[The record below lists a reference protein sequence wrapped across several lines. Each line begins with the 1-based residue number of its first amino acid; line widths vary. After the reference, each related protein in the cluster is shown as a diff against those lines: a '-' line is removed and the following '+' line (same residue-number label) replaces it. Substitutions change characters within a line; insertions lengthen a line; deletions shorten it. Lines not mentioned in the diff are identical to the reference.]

1 MLKYSQI
8 YQRVEAEA
16 KHEKEFDRVSVTE
29 TTKLWSTISFDTFMW
44 ERAPDRFLSLLDWAL
59 HRSGN
64 HPLTMVMAG
73 SLDDPCGE
81 DALELVSQHAPRWW
95 DVFFWSNFELA
106 KPLVAAEGALGQLE
120 RLHLEGHWEGP
131 EIFRVAPRLKEITL
145 HADLTRL
152 LELPWV
158 QIQKY
163 RYVGDSH
170 TSVALLGKLSYPA
183 TCSFNIN
190 FTKMLSSIAWP
201 SLSSQ
206 VRSLALHVVVSHTGN
221 ITTISDLIRRLIESL
236 MLPRLESF
244 TLGHYSNVATII
256 FPVDNFLAL
265 VQRSSFYTHLQHLDI
280 SARLTESDF
289 LRCLS
294 ALPILENLSIRDVR
308 QPVLPLVTDSLLQAL
323 TRKPDVPPL
332 VPRLFSLHLTSLLR
346 FTDNVFR
353 DFIASCI
360 DSDLGGPFEIVLYT
374 LPTPEG
380 RNELGTDMMGAL
392 TKWILQGDVDLAL
405 LHNGVLDTSIPL
417 PPVKK

>member
-1 MLKYSQI
+1 
-8 YQRVEAEA
+8 
-16 KHEKEFDRVSVTE
+16 
-29 TTKLWSTISFDTFMW
+29 MW
-44 ERAPDRFLSLLDWAL
+44 ERAPDRFLSLLDSAL
-59 HRSGN
+59 RRSGN

-73 SLDDPCGE
+73 SSDDPCGE
-81 DALELVSQHAPRWW
+81 DALELISQHAPRWR
-95 DVFFWSNFELA
+95 DVLFRSNFELA
-106 KPLVAAEGALGQLE
+106 KPLVAAMGALGQLE
-120 RLHLEGHWEGP
+120 RLRLEGHWEGP
-131 EIFRVAPRLKEITL
+131 EIFRVAPRLKEVTL
-145 HADLTRL
+145 HADLTCL
-152 LELPWV
+152 PELPWA

-163 RYVGDSH
+163 RYVGNSH

-183 TCSFNIN
+183 TCSFSIN
-190 FTKMLSSIAWP
+190 FTKMSSGIAWP

-206 VRSLALHVVVSHTGN
+206 VRSLALRVVVSRTGN

-236 MLPRLESF
+236 TLPRLESF

-265 VQRSSFYTHLQHLDI
+265 AQRSSFYTHLQHLDI

-294 ALPILENLSIRDVR
+294 ALPVLENLSISDVR

-346 FTDNVFR
+346 FTDDVFR
-353 DFIASCI
+353 DFIASRI
-360 DSDLGGPFEIVLYT
+360 DSDLGGPFEIVVYT

-380 RNELGTDMMGAL
+380 RNELGRDMMGAL
-392 TKWILQGDVDLAL
+392 TKWILQGDVDFTL
-405 LHNGVLDTSIPL
+405 LHNGV
-417 PPVKK
+417 